1 VNEHDLPHAI
11 SMRVTDVGT
20 APSDRLDQVQGDPPV
35 SQQQRQLSA
44 STVTQPTET
53 QTYKAVFTE
62 HVYYGVEFTL
72 DKKPFEGGA
81 GKTVFNPTP
90 SDTNPGEFIT
100 GKVYVSGEF
109 SWVVCSTENSGPFEQ

>member
-1 VNEHDLPHAI
+1 
-11 SMRVTDVGT
+11 MRVTDVGT

-72 DKKPFEGGA
+72 DKKPFAAAA
-81 GKTVFNPTP
+81 GKTAFNPTP

-100 GKVYVSGEF
+100 GKVYVAGEF
-109 SWVVCSTENSGPFEQ
+109 SWVVCSTESSGPFEQ